1 MPKKESGAQGR
12 KRRAQFEA
20 FLNES
25 RKFMKNILKVVD
37 MQKENSADI
46 QRPDESAETDNQ
58 RIVKHRGR
66 KIFVCPGAQDTL
78 ATPLQLTKSNI
89 KNKITSLYRHL
100 GVLKLITKKKQCPFR
115 STGRKS

>member
-25 RKFMKNILKVVD
+25 RKFMKKYFESSGYA
-37 MQKENSADI
+37 KRESADI
-46 QRPDESAETDNQ
+46 PRQDESAGTDNQ

-66 KIFVCPGAQDTL
+66 KVFVCPGAQDTL
-78 ATPLQLTKSNI
+78 ATPLVTMF
-89 KNKITSLYRHL
+89 
-100 GVLKLITKKKQCPFR
+100 V
-115 STGRKS
+115 

>member
-12 KRRAQFEA
+12 KRRAQFEV

-25 RKFMKNILKVVD
+25 RKFMKKYF
-37 MQKENSADI
+37 KSSGYAKRRSADI
-46 QRPDESAETDNQ
+46 RRQDESADTDNL

-78 ATPLQLTKSNI
+78 ATPLRGWHDLHIFS
-89 KNKITSLYRHL
+89 SFFCSA
-100 GVLKLITKKKQCPFR
+100 KLIR
-115 STGRKS
+115 S

>member
-25 RKFMKNILKVVD
+25 RKFMKKYFESSEYA
-37 MQKENSADI
+37 KRESADI
-46 QRPDESAETDNQ
+46 RRQDESAGTDNQ

-66 KIFVCPGAQDTL
+66 KILFAPGRRI
-78 ATPLQLTKSNI
+78 P
-89 KNKITSLYRHL
+89 SLRH
-100 GVLKLITKKKQCPFR
+100 C
-115 STGRKS
+115 